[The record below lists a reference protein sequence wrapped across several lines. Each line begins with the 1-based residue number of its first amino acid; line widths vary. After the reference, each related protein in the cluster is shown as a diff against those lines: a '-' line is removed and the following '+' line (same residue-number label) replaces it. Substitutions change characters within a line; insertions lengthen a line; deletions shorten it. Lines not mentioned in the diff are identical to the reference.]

1 MRHKTSLIL
10 SELLF
15 QVVSKTRKMG
25 GKKSYLEIF
34 VFCTWKFSMGGGHF
48 VTTTTIVKIKK
59 IIIQS

>member
-34 VFCTWKFSMGGGHF
+34 VFCTWKFPMGGGHF
-48 VTTTTIVKIKK
+48 VTTTTMVKMKK
-59 IIIQS
+59 IIIQA

>member
-15 QVVSKTRKMG
+15 QVVSKTRKIG

-34 VFCTWKFSMGGGHF
+34 VFCTWKFPMGGGHF
-48 VTTTTIVKIKK
+48 VTTTTMVKMKK
-59 IIIQS
+59 IIIQA